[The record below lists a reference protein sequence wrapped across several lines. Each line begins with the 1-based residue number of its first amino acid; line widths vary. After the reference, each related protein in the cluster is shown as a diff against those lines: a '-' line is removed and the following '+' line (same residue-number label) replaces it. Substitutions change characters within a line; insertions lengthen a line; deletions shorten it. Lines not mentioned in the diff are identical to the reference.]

1 MLVRWEREFWLGD
14 MYLFMYFLLCFYDII
29 FFFVCGKF
37 KGVYLVIVVNNK
49 KNYLYIYDLK
59 IEISIDFWW

>member
-14 MYLFMYFLLCFYDII
+14 MYLFMYFLLFFYDII

-49 KNYLYIYDLK
+49 KKLFIYLWFK
-59 IEISIDFWW
+59 NRN